1 MFSPENED
9 GNIEYKRHLCS
20 EELKSFNNGY
30 NIRFQQLI
38 TQLKYRLDEGNGI
51 AIYYIGVNDDGS
63 IYKLSNNERSTSLL
77 VLKKMVIHLEAKIE
91 STIFNKNYIKIT
103 IKDKWKSNIFPEK
116 RILLLGDSES
126 GKTTFLSYL
135 IKNKLDSKNCKARLF
150 ILNHKHELESGKTSS
165 FNYQYK
171 DYKNT
176 KYVFIDTPGAK
187 SNKIRSKII
196 LSFDFDLVIFFN
208 KPNETWDNY
217 ELFTYYCSFFKI
229 PFININLFDI
239 QSEINLIEP
248 IKQSEILEK
257 IKNKIDNDNKKINNI
272 LTNFYLLQSYPHV
285 DMGWILSGFL
295 SSGNLET
302 GQQLY
307 WYDYDKVNV
316 KIDSIY
322 QNNLPVK
329 KISGP
334 CTITITLNQLNDINN
349 KPRFGFLSNINYI
362 ETVYFKLIWIYFN
375 NSSVLDEPE
384 ININVRNQYLLLKK
398 EESFINSINKS
409 KYSLKNPK
417 VGFNLLNQYF
427 IYEKDDV
434 SGFGKII
441 K

>member
-176 KYVFIDTPGAK
+176 KYVFIDTPGSK
-187 SNKIRSKII
+187 GNKIRSKII
-196 LSFDFDLVIFFN
+196 LSFDFDLV
-208 KPNETWDNY
+208 
-217 ELFTYYCSFFKI
+217 
-229 PFININLFDI
+229 
-239 QSEINLIEP
+239 
-248 IKQSEILEK
+248 
-257 IKNKIDNDNKKINNI
+257 
-272 LTNFYLLQSYPHV
+272 
-285 DMGWILSGFL
+285 
-295 SSGNLET
+295 
-302 GQQLY
+302 
-307 WYDYDKVNV
+307 
-316 KIDSIY
+316 
-322 QNNLPVK
+322 
-329 KISGP
+329 
-334 CTITITLNQLNDINN
+334 
-349 KPRFGFLSNINYI
+349 
-362 ETVYFKLIWIYFN
+362 
-375 NSSVLDEPE
+375 
-384 ININVRNQYLLLKK
+384 
-398 EESFINSINKS
+398 
-409 KYSLKNPK
+409 
-417 VGFNLLNQYF
+417 
-427 IYEKDDV
+427 
-434 SGFGKII
+434 
-441 K
+441 